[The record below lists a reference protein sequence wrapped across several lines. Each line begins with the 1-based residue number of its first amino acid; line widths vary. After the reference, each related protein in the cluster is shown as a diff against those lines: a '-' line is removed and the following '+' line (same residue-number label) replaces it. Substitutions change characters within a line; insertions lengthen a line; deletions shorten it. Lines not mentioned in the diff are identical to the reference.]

1 MERKFC
7 PGWVILSVQE
17 ICWKWLELKQ
27 DATKSVGL
35 SSTNKGGST
44 NDSDPPTKFMR
55 FEIIALV
62 FTRLDLDH
70 KQKHSAMAMAM
81 AISSQSPGLL
91 VKTPKLMYVNVC

>member
-1 MERKFC
+1 MRSACSLPHVQTQFSHLERKFC

-35 SSTNKGGST
+35 SSTDKGGST

-70 KQKHSAMAMAM
+70 KQIHSYGY
-81 AISSQSPGLL
+81 Q
-91 VKTPKLMYVNVC
+91 